1 MLNLSGYTQWWATTI
16 AECSLL
22 PRRGLED
29 PTQGKRVTRTMP
41 EVPRSPRGVLVNST
55 LGTAD
60 SGPDRAIIM
69 FVASP
74 TLSKCPVWRSEWVCG
89 TQPSG
94 ASPNF
99 STLSIG
105 FPTVL
110 LQFCYSFATVAPS
123 MGFLQ
128 SVSRARCGKHDTV
141 RRQSLPSFLHRLTH
155 HWFDHCSAITL
166 EISKN
171 KQRSGKHDTV
181 CRPAIILTSSSI
193 VVHCS
198 LLLRLKLKDL
208 EELIVI
214 SQFE

>member
-1 MLNLSGYTQWWATTI
+1 MGPIELLSCLLHLPLFQSVQQSEDLNGCVGLSPAG
-16 AECSLL
+16 L
-22 PRRGLED
+22 PRIFLHFQR
-29 PTQGKRVTRTMP
+29 
-41 EVPRSPRGVLVNST
+41 
-55 LGTAD
+55 
-60 SGPDRAIIM
+60 
-69 FVASP
+69 
-74 TLSKCPVWRSEWVCG
+74 LS
-89 TQPSG
+89 
-94 ASPNF
+94 
-99 STLSIG
+99 
-105 FPTVL
+105 
-110 LQFCYSFATVAPS
+110 YSFATVAPS

-181 CRPAIILTSSSI
+181 CRPAIIPASSSI

-208 EELIVI
+208 EELIEI